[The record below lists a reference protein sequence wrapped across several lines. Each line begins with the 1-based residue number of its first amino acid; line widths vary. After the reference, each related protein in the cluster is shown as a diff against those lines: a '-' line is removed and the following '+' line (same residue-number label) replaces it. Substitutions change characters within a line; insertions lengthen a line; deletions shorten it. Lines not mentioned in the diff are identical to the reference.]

1 MNFLKTSFLSS
12 ISTVIRIFSGLI
24 STKFIAIYVGPSG
37 LALIAQLQ
45 NFINIIFLFSGGFL
59 TTALTKYTSQ
69 YSDDEIKS
77 HRIWSAA
84 IQLMLAINFILF
96 LLFFF
101 FSEFFSLLLFSNKNY
116 SYIVEILSVSQIFSG
131 INVFFLSIANGK
143 KKVKKYIVVNIL
155 SSFVSLFL
163 VVGLSYYFSVDGVM
177 VAYTISQSVVLIITI
192 LILKNEIWF
201 GLENFIVKFKC
212 EDVKVLFKFAAI
224 TFTSIMSANISL
236 MLVRKIIESNF
247 SLEETGVW
255 QATWNIT
262 QISMTLLTTS
272 FAVYILPVFSSLKRK
287 VDYFLELKKIFL
299 LVVPVSF
306 LISFLVYILRDFV
319 ILILYTEEFKG
330 MRDLIAFYM
339 IGSFFKIICWVFGYI
354 FVAQAKV
361 MICIFVEITMAFIF
375 VVLNYFFIDIFGFIG
390 SSYAYALYSILNL
403 FLLLYLFSYKFN
415 PDL

>member
-12 ISTVIRIFSGLI
+12 ISTAIRIFSGLI

-45 NFINIIFLFSGGFL
+45 NFINIIFLLSGGFL

-69 YSDDEIKS
+69 YSDDKDKS

-84 IQLMLAINFILF
+84 IQLMLVINFILF

-101 FSEFFSLLLFSNKNY
+101 FSEFFSLLLFNNGSY
-116 SYIVEILSVSQIFSG
+116 SYIIEILSISQFFSG
-131 INVFFLSIANGK
+131 LNVFLLSIANGK
-143 KKVKKYIVVNIL
+143 KKVKKYIVINIL

-163 VVGLSYYFSVDGVM
+163 VIGLSYYFLVDGVM
-177 VAYTISQSVVLIITI
+177 VAYTISQSIVLVITM

-201 GLENFIVKFKC
+201 SFENFIVKFKR
-212 EDVKVLFKFAAI
+212 EDMQVLFKFAAI

-236 MLVRKIIESNF
+236 ILVRKMIESNF

-255 QATWNIT
+255 QATWNVT

-272 FAVYILPVFSSLKRK
+272 FAIYILPVFSSLKRK
-287 VDYFLELKKIFL
+287 IDYFLELRKIFL
-299 LVVPVSF
+299 LVIPVSF
-306 LISFLVYILRDFV
+306 LISFLIYVLRDFV
-319 ILILYTEEFKG
+319 IILLYTEEFKG
-330 MRDLIAFYM
+330 MRDLIAFYV

-361 MICIFVEITMAFIF
+361 MICIFVEVTMALVF
-375 VVLNYFFIDIFGFIG
+375 VILNFFLIDIFGLIG
-390 SSYAYALYSILNL
+390 SSYAYSLYSILNL
-403 FLLLYLFSYKFN
+403 FLLVYLFLYRFN